1 MTYKEETGDLFLG
14 FDLSTQQLKII
25 VTNESLKA
33 LNTYHVEFDAQYK
46 DKYGIKKGVIA
57 NDETGEIISPVSMW
71 LDAID
76 YVFGLMKKDGFPFEK
91 VRGLSGSGM
100 QHGSVFWSKD
110 SAELLANMN
119 KHSNLSEA
127 LKGAFATENS
137 PNWQD
142 HSTGKE
148 IADFEEVAGGPDEL
162 AQRTGSRAHYR
173 FTGLQIRKLAVRTA
187 PEVYKNTDK
196 ISLVSSFVASVLLGK
211 FTPVEEA
218 DACGMN
224 IYNVAKSAYDDE
236 LVALAAGVHPKLDKA
251 SEKETKEGVAE
262 LKRKLGS
269 IVPVTYKSL
278 GPISS
283 YFVKKYGFSL
293 EAQIYSFTG
302 DNLATIISLPL
313 QQNDILISLGTST
326 TVLLVTE
333 QYNPSS
339 QYHLFKHP
347 TLKNAYMGMIC
358 YCNGALARE
367 KVRNQLNEKYNVE
380 KDSWDKFNEIL
391 DATHGFDRR
400 LGIYFPLGE
409 IVPNASAQFKRC
421 KLEENGEVKQVDQW
435 DVENDV
441 SSIVESQTIS
451 CRMRAG
457 PMLSS
462 SGGAS
467 TATPPAEDEELREL
481 YHQLHSQF
489 GDIYTDGK
497 KQNFASLTSKPR
509 KVYFVGGASRNTS
522 IIRKMGSI
530 FGATEGNY
538 QVEIPNAC
546 ALGGAYK
553 ASWSHSCEKRGQ
565 WIDFNEYL
573 QEDFDFGEVDKF
585 QVDDEWA
592 NYFPAMG
599 LLASM
604 EQQLKHD

>member
-1 MTYKEETGDLFLG
+1 MTYSGDLFLG

-25 VTNESLKA
+25 VTNNALKA
-33 LNTYHVEFDAQYK
+33 LKTYHVEFDVAFK
-46 DKYGIKKGVIA
+46 EKYGIHKGVLA
-57 NDETGEIISPVSMW
+57 NDETGEIISPVLMW
-71 LDAID
+71 LEAID
-76 YVFGLMKKDGFPFEK
+76 HVFGAMKKDKFPFAN
-91 VRGLSGSGM
+91 VRGISGSGM
-100 QHGSVFWSKD
+100 QHGSVFWSKE
-110 SAELLANMN
+110 SGELLQNMGN
-119 KHSNLSEA
+119 SETLAEA
-127 LKGAFATENS
+127 LLGAFATETS

-148 IADFEEVAGGPDEL
+148 IADFEKVAGGPDEL

-173 FTGLQIRKLAVRTA
+173 FTGLQIRKMAVRSG
-187 PEVYKNTDK
+187 PEVYEKTDK

-224 IYNVAKSAYDDE
+224 IYNVAKADYDDE
-236 LVALAAGVHPKLDKA
+236 LLAVAAGVHPKLDNA
-251 SEKETKEGVAE
+251 SEKETLEGVAA
-262 LKRKLGS
+262 LKRKLG
-269 IVPVTYKSL
+269 PVTRVGYESL

-283 YFVKKYGFSL
+283 YFVEKYGFTAD
-293 EAQIYSFTG
+293 AQIYSFTG

-333 QYNPSS
+333 HYNPSS

-367 KVRNQLNEKYNVE
+367 NVRNQLNEKYNAE

-391 DATHGFDRR
+391 DNSKEFDNR

-421 KLEENGEVKQVDQW
+421 QLDDNGVKEVKDW

-441 SSIVESQTIS
+441 TSIVESQTIS

-457 PMLSS
+457 PMLSN
-462 SGGAS
+462 SGGS
-467 TATPPAEDEELREL
+467 TTATPQAEDQKLKSL
-481 YHQLHSQF
+481 YHDLHSQF
-489 GDIYTDGK
+489 GDICTDGK
-497 KQNFASLTSKPR
+497 KQNFSSLTSRPR
-509 KVYFVGGASRNTS
+509 SIYYVGGASRNTS
-522 IIRKMGSI
+522 IVRKMGSI
-530 FGATEGNY
+530 LGATDGNY

-553 ASWSHSCEKRGQ
+553 ASWSFTCEQLGK
-565 WIDFNEYL
+565 WVDFNDYL
-573 QEDFDFGEVDKF
+573 EENFDFKDVEKLE
-585 QVDDEWA
+585 VDDEWA

-604 EQQLKHD
+604 EQKLKHD